1 MAGRARRPVLFVFVL
16 AATLFAA
23 GVAVAAPGP
32 PSAVRG
38 QAVLEKKG
46 CVACHSTDGTR
57 RVGPSFRELFA
68 SKRRVVTGGAP
79 REVVAD
85 DEYIARS
92 LSDPDADLAEGFPRT
107 MPRFDLPPDDVAS
120 IVLALRDMS
129 GPMVESAGAPRT
141 IAGLG
146 WLALASAGFVLVHI
160 ALSSIGMRKKLIAA
174 LGQRGFSAGYSIIVA
189 VCFVGMIVAFR
200 ASPYVEVWAP
210 PRVLRW
216 VPVLFMPVVVLFM
229 VAGFSTKSA
238 TSVGQAELATKD
250 EAVRGI
256 FSITRHP
263 ALCGFAIWGLSHLCA
278 NGELRAVIVFLSIVS
293 LAIAGMFHIDA
304 RRAAALGESWKPFAE
319 RTSRFPFAAIAAG
332 RAKLDLRGI
341 GVVRFLIAV
350 FFYTAILHTHA
361 ITIGASP
368 MP

>member
-1 MAGRARRPVLFVFVL
+1 MRSVLVVLVL

-23 GVAVAAPGP
+23 RISAAAPGP
-32 PSAVRG
+32 PSAARG
-38 QAVLEKKG
+38 QALLEKKG

-57 RVGPSFRELFA
+57 RVGPSFRELLG

-79 REVVAD
+79 REIVAD
-85 DEYIARS
+85 DGYIASS
-92 LSDPDADLAEGFPRT
+92 LRDPDADVAEGFPRT

-129 GPMVESAGAPRT
+129 GPMVESAGSPKT
-141 IAGLG
+141 TSVLG
-146 WLALASAGFVLVHI
+146 WLALSASAFVLIHLV
-160 ALSSIGMRKKLIAA
+160 LSSLGVRKRVIGAI
-174 LGQRGFSAGYSIIVA
+174 GQRGFSAVYSIAVA
-189 VCFVGMIVAFR
+189 VCFVGMILAFR

-216 VPVLFMPVVVLFM
+216 VPVLIMPVVVLFM

-238 TSVGQAELATKD
+238 TSVGKGELAKND
-250 EAVRGI
+250 EAARGI
-256 FSITRHP
+256 FAITRHP
-263 ALCGFAIWGLSHLCA
+263 ALCGFAMWGLAHLCA
-278 NGELRAVIVFLSIVS
+278 NGELRAVIVFLSVFS

-304 RRAAALGESWKPFAE
+304 RRAAELGDGWKPFAD
-319 RTSRFPFAAIAAG
+319 RTSRFPFAAIASG

-341 GVVRFLIAV
+341 GIVRVLVAV

-361 ITIGASP
+361 LTIGASP